1 MTNITN
7 IQTAS
12 NLTAQGKALT
22 KIYQAEQKL
31 LRTNTTKMVFDV
43 ESFEYKLGKLI
54 SEILSV
60 EEVKLI
66 DKAKALKYGINSI
79 DRRRKS
85 EALWLFSN
93 HSNVVTWL
101 KNNPKKRFTSLSYLQ
116 KTYSFEHK
124 PKLEETV
131 KQAEILQLEDN
142 SSKQSDVGQ
151 STKEEP
157 KATKKLT
164 ASDIAFE
171 TVLQLSRNS
180 ISKEE
185 FLVALKDHLTLI
197 EDNQDEIHQFDE
209 VA

>member
-1 MTNITN
+1 MTNSVQTN
-7 IQTAS
+7 SVQT

-22 KIYQAEQKL
+22 TIYQAEQKL
-31 LRTNTTKMVFDV
+31 LKSNTTKMVFNA
-43 ESFEYKLGKLI
+43 ESFEFKLGKLI

-101 KNNPKKRFTSLSYLQ
+101 KNNPKKRFTSLPSL
-116 KTYSFEHK
+116 KNTYSFEHK

-131 KQAEILQLEDN
+131 KQAEILQIEDK
-142 SSKQSDVGQ
+142 SSVESNVGQ
-151 STKEEP
+151 SQEAP
-157 KATKKLT
+157 KVAKKLT
-164 ASDIAFE
+164 ASE
-171 TVLQLSRNS
+171 
-180 ISKEE
+180 
-185 FLVALKDHLTLI
+185 LVFDTLI
-197 EDNQDEIHQFDE
+197 AME
-209 VA
+209 VNGINVKDFSREFKEQYALLIADIKKVA

>member
-1 MTNITN
+1 MQN
-7 IQTAS
+7 IQTNS
-12 NLTAQGKALT
+12 TQLDLTAQGKALT

-66 DKAKALKYGINSI
+66 DKAKALKYGINAI

-101 KNNPKKRFTSLSYLQ
+101 KNNPKKRFTSLPSL
-116 KTYSFEHK
+116 KNTYSFEHK
-124 PKLEETV
+124 PNLEETV
-131 KQAEILQLEDN
+131 KQAEILQIEDK
-142 SSKQSDVGQ
+142 SSVVSNVGQ
-151 STKEEP
+151 SQEAP
-157 KATKKLT
+157 KVTKKLT
-164 ASDIAFE
+164 ASE
-171 TVLQLSRNS
+171 
-180 ISKEE
+180 
-185 FLVALKDHLTLI
+185 LVFDTLI
-197 EDNQDEIHQFDE
+197 AME
-209 VA
+209 VNGINVKDFSREFKEQYALLIADIKKVA

>member
-1 MTNITN
+1 MTNIKSLKS
-7 IQTAS
+7 IGS
-12 NLTAQGKALT
+12 ELTSAYK
-22 KIYQAEQKL
+22 KEQSS
-31 LRTNTTKMVFDV
+31 LRTKTTKMVFST
-43 ESFEYKLGKLI
+43 ESFEFKLGKLI
-54 SEILSV
+54 SEILSL
-60 EEVKLI
+60 EKAKLI
-66 DKAKALKYGINSI
+66 SKELALKYSINAI
-79 DRRRKS
+79 DKRRRS
-85 EALWLFSN
+85 EALNLFSN
-93 HSNVVTWL
+93 HSNYVTWL
-101 KNNPKKRFTSLSYLQ
+101 KNNPKKRFTSLSAMTKAYA
-116 KTYSFEHK
+116 FENK

-131 KQAEILQLEDN
+131 KQAEILQIEDK
-142 SSKQSDVGQ
+142 SSEQSDVGQ
-151 STKEEP
+151 SQEEP

>member
-1 MTNITN
+1 MQNITN

-31 LRTNTTKMVFDV
+31 LKSNTTKLVFNA
-43 ESFEYKLGKLI
+43 ESFEFKLGKLI

-101 KNNPKKRFTSLSYLQ
+101 KNNPKKRFTSLPSL
-116 KTYSFEHK
+116 KNTYSFEHK

-131 KQAEILQLEDN
+131 KQAEILQIEDK
-142 SSKQSDVGQ
+142 SSVESNVGQ
-151 STKEEP
+151 SQEAP
-157 KATKKLT
+157 KVAKKLT
-164 ASDIAFE
+164 ASE
-171 TVLQLSRNS
+171 
-180 ISKEE
+180 
-185 FLVALKDHLTLI
+185 LVFDTLI
-197 EDNQDEIHQFDE
+197 AME
-209 VA
+209 VNGINVKDFSREFKEQYALLIADIKKVA

>member
-1 MTNITN
+1 MTNSV
-7 IQTAS
+7 QT

-31 LRTNTTKMVFDV
+31 LKSNTTKLVFNA
-43 ESFEYKLGKLI
+43 ESFEFKLGKLI

-60 EEVKLI
+60 EEVKLV

-151 STKEEP
+151 SKEEP
-157 KATKKLT
+157 KTTKKLT